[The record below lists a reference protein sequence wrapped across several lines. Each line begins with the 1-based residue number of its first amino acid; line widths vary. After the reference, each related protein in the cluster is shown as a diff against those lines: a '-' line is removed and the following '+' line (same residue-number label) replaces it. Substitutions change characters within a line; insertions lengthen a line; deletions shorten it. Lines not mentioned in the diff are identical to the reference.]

1 MRLLATMTLLLAM
14 MTSVCFAAEPTMP
27 EELQNNTVVLGD
39 ERGHGSGVL
48 WTRTECDRQVTFIWT
63 AGHVADAWGR
73 PDGTFRPVPV
83 IQGDKR
89 GMARVLRAGDSE
101 AGVDVALLEVVSGD
115 FVGTAKFYRGFDE
128 VEVGQRILHCGS
140 PLDRDWNQRLVS
152 YGRFSYVDR
161 LVDGWPMLAPHRFDQ
176 VDLTAAPGCSGGP
189 VIDAETSGI
198 VGLLVRGSGPGL
210 AIIEPTR
217 NIYQWAKEHDCL
229 WAFDPT
235 VSMPAT
241 IPPWPSDIFLRTVH
255 ERYCPLDNDWGER
268 PPVEEEDTL
277 GAIID
282 AVLKAIGES
291 GCQPPETDVQPD
303 DLRPTPAE
311 SPVSVE
317 PVEPPVFVPPD
328 EIIIDLPVPDDA
340 DLPTPI

>member
-1 MRLLATMTLLLAM
+1 MRFLAALLLLFAM
-14 MTSVCFAAEPTMP
+14 LTPAVAEPTLP

-39 ERGHGSGVL
+39 ARGHGSGVL

-63 AGHVADAWGR
+63 AGHVADMWMN

-89 GMARVLRAGDSE
+89 GFAEVIRAGDSE
-101 AGVDVALLEVVSGD
+101 AGVDVALLKVVD
-115 FVGTAKFYRGFDE
+115 AVFVGTAKFYRGFDE
-128 VEVGQRILHCGS
+128 VEVGQRILHCGT

-189 VIDAETSGI
+189 VIDEATGGI

-241 IPPWPSDIFLRTVH
+241 MQSWPSDIFLRTVR
-255 ERYCPLDNDWGER
+255 ERYCPLDDDWGEL
-268 PPVEEEDTL
+268 PPEPVEE
-277 GAIID
+277 GPMRAIID
-282 AVLKAIGES
+282 SILELLDP
-291 GCQPPETDVQPD
+291 CPCDPETDVRPG
-303 DLRPTPAE
+303 DLHPTPA
-311 SPVSVE
+311 
-317 PVEPPVFVPPD
+317 PD
-328 EIIIDLPVPDDA
+328 VGLDDEGVIIIELP
-340 DLPTPI
+340 I